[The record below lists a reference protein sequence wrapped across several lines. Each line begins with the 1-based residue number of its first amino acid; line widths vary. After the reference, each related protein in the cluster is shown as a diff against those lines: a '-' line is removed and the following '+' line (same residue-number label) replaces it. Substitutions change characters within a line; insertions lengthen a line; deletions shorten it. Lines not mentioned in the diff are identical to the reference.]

1 MRLLRGLLLKPTLN
15 LLSWILR
22 HKDGNSL
29 ILGGPLGWTWQAT
42 LDATHHGALA
52 GPANAHRHGDLAD
65 IGIDDHHARDHA
77 TRHQNGGAD
86 EMSVAGLSGE
96 LADNQPP
103 KAHES
108 THVAGGSD
116 DIDSA
121 LADAAIPNLNASKIT
136 AGRFPTSRLPAMT
149 DEKIWK
155 GTGGNVEEI
164 DVPAS
169 PADVLQVVASDD
181 LAASADAERS
191 ITSTTPTKKKEMT
204 ILIGGTYR
212 VKFDIRAPSGSAY
225 GRVYKNG
232 GVWGTERNNTT
243 PYATFSEDL
252 VFATG
257 DLAQLYIW
265 HPFAGT
271 AYCRNFRLYALA
283 QPQCT
288 IDLN

>member
-1 MRLLRGLLLKPTLN
+1 MRLLRGLLLKPPLN

-121 LADAAIPNLNASKIT
+121 LAIAAMANLTQNKAWKGNASN
-136 AGRFPTSRLPAMT
+136 RPAEV
-149 DEKIWK
+149 DWPV
-155 GTGGNVEEI
+155 G
-164 DVPAS
+164 
-169 PADVLQVVASDD
+169 
-181 LAASADAERS
+181 
-191 ITSTTPTKKKEMT
+191 
-204 ILIGGTYR
+204 
-212 VKFDIRAPSGSAY
+212 APSGLIGIWHGTIANIPAGWVICDGNNGTPNML
-225 GRVYKNG
+225 GRFVE
-232 GVWGTERNNTT
+232 GV
-243 PYATFSEDL
+243 ATAATDPG
-252 VFATG
+252 ATG
-257 DLAQLYIW
+257 GEATHTLSIAEMPAHTHSGILT
-265 HPFAGT
+265 GG
-271 AYCRNFRLYALA
+271 
-283 QPQCT
+283 
-288 IDLN
+288 IDYWVGEYSGISYGSTNSTGGGGSHQNKPPYYDVAFLMKT